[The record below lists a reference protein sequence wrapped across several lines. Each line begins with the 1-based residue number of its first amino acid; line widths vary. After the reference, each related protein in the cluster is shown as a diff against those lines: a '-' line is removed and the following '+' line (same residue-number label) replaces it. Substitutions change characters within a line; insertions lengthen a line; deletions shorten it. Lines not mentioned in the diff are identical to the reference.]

1 MKKNSKNKKG
11 MTLVED
17 IIAMALLSG
26 MSAMLVTVAV
36 AAKRQNLENYYRN
49 NEMYTQ
55 AVNAEQYN
63 DNKTVNMN
71 ELKVNKFSSSGKTTN
86 EFALEADFGSGI
98 KFNTTAYGF
107 KAKLNNIDEDAG
119 YQLKFL
125 QGKDINITPNPE
137 KSVYWVK
144 FYNNS
149 IGDGGNQQFGVVL
162 SGVTGSDYF
171 GFSQSSDLYSSAPT
185 ADAAAFK
192 ITDATFDH
200 YLEKDASGKAT
211 GYVVIHYMGGS
222 DYKNQAEYDDAQS
235 TP

>member
-11 MTLVED
+11 MTLVEV

-149 IGDGGNQQFGVVL
+149 GADMNFYALTPELTGGKFFDVNNNSSGNSLLIPIGDGGNQQFGVVL

-171 GFSQSSDLYSSAPT
+171 GFS
-185 ADAAAFK
+185 
-192 ITDATFDH
+192 
-200 YLEKDASGKAT
+200 
-211 GYVVIHYMGGS
+211 
-222 DYKNQAEYDDAQS
+222 
-235 TP
+235 